1 MWWGTWLR
9 MRSIA
14 ARSPLARLF
23 HSFFSPSAH
32 EVGHQLAIV
41 AFVVVFAAGVD
52 VRVSGQPEE
61 GCLAQGAVREGVG
74 GAEAENLF

>member
-1 MWWGTWLR
+1 MRWGTWLR

-32 EVGHQLAIV
+32 KVGHKLAVV
-41 AFVVVFAAGVD
+41 ASVVVFAVGVD
-52 VRVSGQPEE
+52 VRVAGQPEE
-61 GCLAQGAVREGVG
+61 SCLAQGAVREGVG
-74 GAEAENLF
+74 GAEAEDLF